1 MFNVECGLLTI
12 PLSSIAN
19 LLRSCLIFIVRVGLT
34 PSWSNLLGPC
44 LICFVLFLFATS
56 LSQFIRPSPSFS
68 VPYILF
74 SVLFPDSSSLPCS
87 LSRSLSMSIPVPSV
101 EYVHCTVHTGVAR
114 VHIFLR
120 QPARLKMATYCPV
133 ILTRG
138 RLFVTS
144 EDIRPLLPSLLLHQ

>member
-1 MFNVECGLLTI
+1 MCSMLNAAYWPSLFRPLLIFFVLVWYLSSVSDWLRPGLICLVLVWFASSFSYLQRPCLSLSGLLRHS
-12 PLSSIAN
+12 P
-19 LLRSCLIFIVRVGLT
+19 CLIFY
-34 PSWSNLLGPC
+34 
-44 LICFVLFLFATS
+44 S
-56 LSQFIRPSPSFS
+56 LSPS
-68 VPYILF
+68 
-74 SVLFPDSSSLPCS
+74 PCS

-101 EYVHCTVHTGVAR
+101 EYVHTGVAR
-114 VHIFLR
+114 GHIFLR

>member
-1 MFNVECGLLTI
+1 MLNAAYWPSLFRPLLI
-12 PLSSIAN
+12 FFVLVWYLSSVSDW
-19 LLRSCLIFIVRVGLT
+19 LRPG
-34 PSWSNLLGPC
+34 
-44 LICFVLFLFATS
+44 LICLVLVWFASSFFLFATS

-101 EYVHCTVHTGVAR
+101 EYVHCTVNTGVAR

-144 EDIRPLLPSLLLHQ
+144 EDIRPLLPSLLVHQ